1 MHPRMEPGES
11 TKPTDRPT
19 GQGHRGVRRRRR
31 DGSGAH
37 DSSRKFTKYVL
48 LPLLVLSVLG
58 LIGYF
63 VHQPAMG
70 ALRAWR
76 SVAVV
81 RTATE
86 AMEAGR
92 YTEAGRSVRV
102 ALGLA
107 PSKLEVQKLAAKFYQ
122 AVGNPDSIDYW
133 RGVTTSPAASVED
146 RYAFIDACLKFSR
159 PDVAYEQL
167 NLLEPS
173 VGKAPDFLRRVVR
186 YLIQI
191 KDYDAAVPYA
201 REAQV
206 ANPVDEEFEYILGLC
221 LLKSSRPTWSGEGWR
236 LLSSVALA
244 SGSEQISAAR
254 ALQETG
260 RLPLTEA
267 RQIARAIERRSN
279 LILADRLLVAGLRA
293 NANKAE
299 REALVAS
306 VLSEAAPATDDD
318 KILCA
323 SWAISLEA
331 PAATKSFLAS
341 NLGTNQVISSLYLEA
356 LALDQDWPGIERLVS
371 TSTNF
376 VDEVLLQSIEG
387 WKASLE
393 RDAEKA
399 EAKFKSAIDL
409 AAKRPFPEM
418 VQSLPLISVWA
429 ERSERPAIA
438 IQAMEPLLA
447 FRSIAARAAYSIIRN
462 TDKLPTIEPAH
473 NAHRALWQYA
483 PKEERIMIGFS
494 RSALLLNRDLGDAVS
509 VLRVLEAQNP
519 TVQWPTV
526 MLAYALVRTGKNT
539 EAADLLDSK
548 LTNES
553 QLGPP
558 MQVLLAGTKLALG
571 QKEAARQLARSIP
584 RTSLKAEELRIL
596 DSIE

>member
-1 MHPRMEPGES
+1 M
-11 TKPTDRPT
+11 
-19 GQGHRGVRRRRR
+19 
-31 DGSGAH
+31 
-37 DSSRKFTKYVL
+37 
-48 LPLLVLSVLG
+48 
-58 LIGYF
+58 
-63 VHQPAMG
+63 
-70 ALRAWR
+70 
-76 SVAVV
+76 V

-133 RGVTTSPAASVED
+133 RTVTTSPGASVED
-146 RYAFIDACLKFSR
+146 RYAFIDACLSFSR

-221 LLKSSRPTWSGEGWR
+221 LLKSSRPIWSGEGWR
-236 LLSSVALA
+236 LLSSVALTA
-244 SGSEQISAAR
+244 GSEQISAAR

-260 RLPLTEA
+260 RLPLTES

-279 LILADRLLVAGLRA
+279 LTLEDRLLVAGLRA
-293 NANKAE
+293 SSNKAD

-306 VLSEAAPATDDD
+306 LLSEVAPTADDD

-323 SWAISLEA
+323 KWAMSLEA
-331 PAATKSFLAS
+331 PAAAKSYLAA
-341 NLGTNQVISSLYLEA
+341 NLGTNQVLHSLYLEA
-356 LALDQDWPGIERLVS
+356 LALDLDWPGFERLVS
-371 TSTNF
+371 TSTNV

-387 WKASLE
+387 WRASLE
-393 RDAEKA
+393 RDGEKS
-399 EAKFKSAIDL
+399 EAKFKSAIDS
-409 AAKRPFPEM
+409 AGKRQYSDM
-418 VQSLPLISVWA
+418 VRSLFLVSVWA
-429 ERSERPAIA
+429 ERSDNPAVA
-438 IQAMEPLLA
+438 IQAMQPLLA
-447 FRSIAARAAYSIIRN
+447 FRAVAAQAANSMIRN
-462 TDKLPTIEPAH
+462 AAKLTTVEPAYP
-473 NAHRALWQYA
+473 AHRALWQYA

-494 RSALLLNRDLGDAVS
+494 HGALLLNRDLEDAVN
-509 VLRVLEAQNP
+509 VLRTLEAQNP
-519 TVQWPTV
+519 TAQWPAV
-526 MLAYALVRTGKNT
+526 LLAYGLVRTGKNT
-539 EAADLLDSK
+539 EAADLLDSR

-571 QKEAARQLARSIP
+571 QKEAARQLARSIA
-584 RTSLKAEELRIL
+584 RAGLKVEEVRIL